1 MKRINWKKLLPESDA
16 LIIQLGS
23 YNGVECEE
31 YGLNT
36 VLKEQNHQAILVE
49 PQSNVFAE
57 LVQNYKHAS
66 SRLWFENLAIV
77 HDRGTGSARLFL
89 KGPESSLVRHTERPS
104 EDVWLEDFAY
114 LKNKYR
120 INRVHGLFMDIEGLE
135 YDVIKDIL
143 THTDVV
149 IEFIR
154 FEYILVHNYQRIDK
168 LLEENGYTVCKDW
181 SHAGDK
187 VAIRNDIF
195 DFEHSTGI
203 VTRKDLPC

>member
-66 SRLWFENLAIV
+66 SRLSSQAQNSSFYFL
-77 HDRGTGSARLFL
+77 TRLY
-89 KGPESSLVRHTERPS
+89 K
-104 EDVWLEDFAY
+104 
-114 LKNKYR
+114 
-120 INRVHGLFMDIEGLE
+120 RVQKQD
-135 YDVIKDIL
+135 
-143 THTDVV
+143 
-149 IEFIR
+149 
-154 FEYILVHNYQRIDK
+154 Q
-168 LLEENGYTVCKDW
+168 
-181 SHAGDK
+181 A
-187 VAIRNDIF
+187 
-195 DFEHSTGI
+195 
-203 VTRKDLPC
+203 